1 MKTISARIFMAAGIG
16 PAALLLAALI
26 AWSGY
31 LSLSADLQRSLASE
45 AHDAILLLMALVP
58 LSLVTSLVV
67 ARRQACELLGH
78 LGAEPAAAAGMAA
91 RIAQG
96 DLSGEVGCGP
106 QRSLAAA
113 LQTLQQSLAQ
123 MLERLSATAG
133 EANDVAKRL
142 SATAAQAAFAADR
155 QNDSTLQVGA
165 VVQQMAVGI
174 ARVADTNTAVHR
186 AAAETGE
193 LSAQGA
199 ASAMEAAAEVR
210 RIADSVARSS
220 VNIGSLGEQSSHI
233 STIASVIREIAE
245 QTNLLALNAAIEAAR
260 AGQQGRGFAV
270 VADEVRK
277 LAERTQSATHEISS
291 TIGEVQACIDEAIEA
306 MREENE
312 LVTIGVEKISRVTQ
326 LIASIQQG
334 AGCAASGVGSIDAD
348 LAEQTR
354 AAEQVAARM
363 DEIARMTD
371 ETRAAVRDFAQ
382 GAERMGVLAVDLK
395 LAIAQVRR

>member
-1 MKTISARIFMAAGIG
+1 MKTISARIFLAAGIG
-16 PAALLLAALI
+16 PAALLLATLI

-31 LSLSADLQRSLASE
+31 LSLSADVQRGLE
-45 AHDAILLLMALVP
+45 AQAHEAMVMLMILVP
-58 LSLVTSLVV
+58 LALVAALLV
-67 ARRQACELLGH
+67 ARRQAYDLRCH
-78 LGAEPAAAAGMAA
+78 LGGEPHHAASMAA

-96 DLSGEVGCGP
+96 DFSGEIACGHPVG
-106 QRSLAAA
+106 LAAA
-113 LQTLQQSLAQ
+113 LHTLQQSLVQ
-123 MLERLSATAG
+123 MLERLSTTAG
-133 EANDVAKRL
+133 EANDVARRL
-142 SATAAQAAFAADR
+142 SATAAQAAAATDR

-165 VVQQMAVGI
+165 VIQQMAVGI
-174 ARVADTNTAVHR
+174 ARVADTNTSVHR

-306 MREENE
+306 MRQENQ
-312 LVTIGVEKISRVTQ
+312 LVTLGVEKISRVTE

-334 AGCAASGVGSIDAD
+334 AGTAASGVGSIDAD

-371 ETRAAVRDFAQ
+371 ETRAAVRDFAE
-382 GAERMGVLAVDLK
+382 GAARMGALAGDLR